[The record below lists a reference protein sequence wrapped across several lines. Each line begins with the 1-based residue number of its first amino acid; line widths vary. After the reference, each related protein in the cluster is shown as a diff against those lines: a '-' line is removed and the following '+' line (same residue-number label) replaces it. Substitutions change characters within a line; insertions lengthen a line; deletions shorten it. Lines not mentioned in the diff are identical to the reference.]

1 MPSTSPRRSDQAA
14 PGFHIRAVR
23 IGAGCERDYDEAE
36 WRDAVVFVRR
46 GEVELEC
53 IGGTRCRFAR
63 GDILWLAGLPLRAL
77 HSRRG
82 PVVLVAVSRAAT
94 TTFDRL

>member
-1 MPSTSPRRSDQAA
+1 MPLTSPRRSDEAA
-14 PGFHIRAVR
+14 RGFRIRAVR
-23 IGAGCERDYDEAE
+23 IRAGCERSYDEAE

-53 IGGTRCRFAR
+53 VGGTRRRFER
-63 GDILWLAGLPLRAL
+63 GDVLWLAGLPLRAL

-82 PVVLVAVSRAAT
+82 PVVLVAVSRSVT
-94 TTFDRL
+94 RFDRP